1 MDNCLI
7 HYSYTN
13 MKITV
18 LSSGSKGNATLIE
31 TKTKNI
37 LIDAGITLKD
47 LESRI
52 DKDNINIDIIFIY
65 S

>member
-1 MDNCLI
+1 
-7 HYSYTN
+7 
-13 MKITV
+13 MKVTV

-31 TKTKNI
+31 SKNKNI

-52 DKDNINIDIIFIY
+52 NKDNIKIDIIFITHNT
-65 S
+65 